1 MNATD
6 VPAVEGQ
13 IGVLKTSCVYRG
25 DFDPQENKAVL
36 PEEYERTSCPVT
48 ANTLIVSRMNTPDLV
63 GAAGV
68 VRQNHGNLYLPDR
81 LWQVHFHD
89 ANPAYAHYWSRT
101 LSYRAQVEAACA
113 GTSSS
118 MQNLGQDAFRSF
130 VFPCPP
136 VPEQNAIATFLDR
149 EIAKIDA
156 LVVEQQKLIALL
168 KEKRQAIISHAVT
181 KGLDPTVPM
190 KESGVEW
197 LGLVPAHWDFFP
209 MKRDLIFLTSGSRG
223 WADHYSEEGALFI
236 RIGNLTRDD
245 ITLDLSDIQRV
256 VVPPGSEGER
266 TGVRPGDVLF
276 SITAYLGSVAVVPAN
291 LGLAYVSQHVAL
303 ARLNKKK
310 LLPEWLA
317 YVAKSIV
324 GKTYLE
330 MQGYGGTK
338 VQLSLDD
345 VANLPVTVP
354 PIREQEAIV
363 QFVRT
368 ETAKLEAM
376 TEQAQQAT
384 ALLQERRTAVIS
396 AAVTGKIKVTAD

>member
-1 MNATD
+1 M
-6 VPAVEGQ
+6 
-13 IGVLKTSCVYRG
+13 
-25 DFDPQENKAVL
+25 
-36 PEEYERTSCPVT
+36 
-48 ANTLIVSRMNTPDLV
+48 
-63 GAAGV
+63 
-68 VRQNHGNLYLPDR
+68 
-81 LWQVHFHD
+81 
-89 ANPAYAHYWSRT
+89 
-101 LSYRAQVEAACA
+101 
-113 GTSSS
+113 
-118 MQNLGQDAFRSF
+118 
-130 VFPCPP
+130 
-136 VPEQNAIATFLDR
+136 
-149 EIAKIDA
+149 
-156 LVVEQQKLIALL
+156 
-168 KEKRQAIISHAVT
+168 
-181 KGLDPTVPM
+181 
-190 KESGVEW
+190 
-197 LGLVPAHWDFFP
+197 
-209 MKRDLIFLTSGSRG
+209 
-223 WADHYSEEGALFI
+223 
-236 RIGNLTRDD
+236 TRDD

-330 MQGYGGTK
+330 MQGYGGTN